1 MSDYQDWSLDGWRT
15 HLPGVPD
22 VPDSVARL
30 GGESLP
36 ALAAAAASAVPDRV
50 AVTVDG

>member
-22 VPDSVARL
+22 VPDYW
-30 GGESLP
+30 
-36 ALAAAAASAVPDRV
+36 AAHQYY
-50 AVTVDG
+50 TTYWQMM

>member
-22 VPDSVARL
+22 VPIKVFGRL
-30 GGESLP
+30 
-36 ALAAAAASAVPDRV
+36 
-50 AVTVDG
+50 